1 MYGNDGISPDPNKI
15 EDIGKM
21 PTPQA
26 KEDLQ
31 RFIGLM
37 NYLAAYIPH
46 FADKVSP
53 LRELLKK
60 DVPFVWHED
69 HKRTYYDLKRC
80 IGSQSCLSYYHPQ
93 KETVVEVGA
102 SQKGLGACILQDKN
116 KTCRVCIEDTHT
128 DTVSIFENRTRDTGD
143 REWCHKVPHVSLWQT
158 LHHHNR
164 SQTFAHGTQQA
175 DEECTSTSTTPSD
188 QDTEIRL
195 SARVSMQ

>member
-69 HKRTYYDLKRC
+69 HKRTYDDLKRC

-102 SQKGLGACILQDKN
+102 SQKGLGACILQDKKPVAFAS
-116 KTCRVCIEDTHT
+116 KTLTPTQSAYSNI
-128 DTVSIFENRTRDTGD
+128 D

-164 SQTFAHGTQQA
+164 SQTFAHGTQQSA
-175 DEECTSTSTTPSD
+175 EECTSTSTTPSD